1 MKILR
6 YILLALLLFSV
17 GLFLTSLRGAS
28 HATSQNGLHFRP
40 ETLVVRDV
48 LCTDSAY
55 DFQIEVVN
63 DTSKTARLLGV
74 GEYCLASC
82 FGGRGLPVEIKPGA
96 IGRVGV
102 HIAAGDPGK
111 FDQEL
116 TFYTDC
122 PSQPALTLRLQGTVR
137 DDRPSFAKL
146 P

>member
-1 MKILR
+1 MKIFRCFALT
-6 YILLALLLFSV
+6 LLLVSV
-17 GLFLTSLRGAS
+17 ELFLTSLRGVS
-28 HATSQNGLHFRP
+28 QSTSRNVLHFRP
-40 ETLVVRDV
+40 ETLVIGDV
-48 LCTDSAY
+48 LCTDSNY
-55 DFQIEVVN
+55 DFEIEVVN

-111 FDQEL
+111 FDQVL

-122 PSQPALTLRLQGTVR
+122 PSQPTLSLRLQGTVR
-137 DDRPSFAKL
+137 DDRPSIAKL